1 MAKGKEHVANWL
13 IQGHRGK
20 DIQPGERIR
29 MSDEEAAPLLACGAL
44 SVAGE
49 QDVEDGEAGDSG
61 AE

>member
-20 DIQPGERIR
+20 DIQPGEKVR
-29 MSDEEAAPLLACGAL
+29 MSDEEAAPLIACGAL
-44 SVAGE
+44 SVVGDQEAE
-49 QDVEDGEAGDSG
+49 EGEASDSF